1 MGCEQYGHWVD
12 PQSFPN
18 IVAVYQTCKVEKIKI
33 LAFIY
38 GKFLTDFEPFI
49 YLFGPRTSI

>member
-1 MGCEQYGHWVD
+1 MGCEQYGHWLD

-38 GKFLTDFEPFI
+38 GKFLTDFEHFI